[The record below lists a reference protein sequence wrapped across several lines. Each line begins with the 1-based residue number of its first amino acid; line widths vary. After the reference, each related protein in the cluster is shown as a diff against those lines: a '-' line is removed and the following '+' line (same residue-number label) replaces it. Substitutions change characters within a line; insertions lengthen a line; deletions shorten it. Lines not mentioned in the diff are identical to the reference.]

1 MTELKFEILVEEILN
16 RVKELLIVKGKEYRR
31 NNNPLHN
38 FEKGSNISGEHPA
51 KILDGFLLKHYISY
65 RDLLNDI
72 MDGKPINKDL
82 VKEKFG
88 DIFTYLCLQQAIF
101 VDYIDNYKDSKETK
115 DNKEDPELVSINTL

>member
-72 MDGKPINKDL
+72 MDGKLINKDL

-115 DNKEDPELVSINTL
+115 DNKEDPELVSINIL

>member
-1 MTELKFEILVEEILN
+1 MTELKFEIVVEEILN
-16 RVKELLIVKGKEYRR
+16 RVKELFIVKGKEYRR

-65 RDLLNDI
+65 RDLINDI
-72 MDGKPINKDL
+72 MEDKPINKDL

-88 DIFTYLCLQQAIF
+88 DIFAYLCLQQAIF
-101 VDYIDNYKDSKETK
+101 IDYIDNYQESKE
-115 DNKEDPELVSINTL
+115 NKEIKENSKDVLINTL

>member
-115 DNKEDPELVSINTL
+115 DNKEDPELVSINIL

>member
-1 MTELKFEILVEEILN
+1 MTELKFEIVVEEILN